1 MTTSIKQTSAA
12 AAEPAPALGLGG
24 RRLAAAE
31 SGGGA
36 LRAMMKDEN
45 GQAMVEFVMM
55 LAALTGVTIV
65 INLIFNQ
72 LVEDQMRLFWDH
84 IIYPCLPIP

>member
-1 MTTSIKQTSAA
+1 MITPTMKSSAPDPVPALRLDGRRVA
-12 AAEPAPALGLGG
+12 AAEN
-24 RRLAAAE
+24 
-31 SGGGA
+31 GGGA

-55 LAALTGVTIV
+55 LAALTGVSIV
-65 INLIFNQ
+65 INAVFNQ
-72 LVEDQMRLFWDH
+72 LVEDQMRLFWSH